1 MLFFPY
7 GVDIIFLARPRRQY
21 FVLESPS
28 NFDKIDDDST
38 CIKALRKTLGQS
50 MEISLSINEKS
61 PLRQKYRTQYVAFS
75 NISSI
80 PLVKPDDI
88 VDLK

>member
-21 FVLESPS
+21 FVLKFPS
-28 NFDKIDDDST
+28 NFDKVEDDS
-38 CIKALRKTLGQS
+38 IKALRKTLGQS
-50 MEISLSINEKS
+50 MEISLSMNEKS